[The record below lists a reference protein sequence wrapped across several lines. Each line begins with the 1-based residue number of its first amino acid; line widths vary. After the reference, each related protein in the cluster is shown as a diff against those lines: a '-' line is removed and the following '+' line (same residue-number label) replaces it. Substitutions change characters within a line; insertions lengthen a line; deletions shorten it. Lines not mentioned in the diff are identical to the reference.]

1 MIKIAILGPESTGKS
16 TLAES
21 LAGHFVAT
29 WLPEYAREYVEKLTL
44 PYIYDDVCNIARK
57 QIEQQLYFEKYQPTN
72 YIFFDTEL
80 IITKVWFEY
89 KFKIVP
95 DFVTEQLKSNFFD
108 LYLLC
113 APDLAWEPDPVRE
126 HGTDREFF
134 FDWYKWEIEQ
144 TGKPYVVVK
153 GIGNERLE
161 CAIAGI
167 STFLND
173 NNNP

>member
-108 LYLLC
+108 MF
-113 APDLAWEPDPVRE
+113 
-126 HGTDREFF
+126 GTCFCFASRFEKSFNCIYF
-134 FDWYKWEIEQ
+134 
-144 TGKPYVVVK
+144 
-153 GIGNERLE
+153 
-161 CAIAGI
+161 
-167 STFLND
+167 
-173 NNNP
+173 